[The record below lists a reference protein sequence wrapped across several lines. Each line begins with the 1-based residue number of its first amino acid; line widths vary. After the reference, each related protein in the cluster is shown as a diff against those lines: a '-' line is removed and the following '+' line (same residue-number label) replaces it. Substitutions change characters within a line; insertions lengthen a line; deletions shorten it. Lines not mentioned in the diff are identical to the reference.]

1 MARAPILPANAADP
15 TGVDRLER
23 GAIRDLARRVAQ
35 VRRAYVRAIDQFRP
49 ELAVNKRYTFRLDP
63 AILAR
68 VYDDLDRLTDAVFL
82 QGGQQQ
88 LWFFDSYVGVA
99 YLRGTAQEFAN
110 LAQQSPAYSAGR
122 QDLANLLRSRPYQD
136 RIALIRAREFE
147 EMKGLSGQV
156 KADMGRVLSDGL
168 ARGLNPREIARNLSD
183 QAGVEA
189 RRAKKIARTEIPTAL
204 RRARMDEA
212 DDAAETYGTQAMQMH
227 MSALSPTTRAHH
239 ANRHAKLFTTDQQR
253 AWWAKD
259 GNSINCKCST
269 VTVLVDGDGKPL
281 VPGIVERA
289 RKNYQAM
296 KAKGKGAWTEER

>member
-136 RIALIRAREFE
+136 RIALIQAREFE